1 MILTWPR
8 GLEDWT
14 YMSNYK
20 NRLKRVDKLMPK
32 MGYTHEQA
40 VSDTIGQLNTLL
52 QADHASQEYEQT
64 AAIFEGRTF
73 TDVINYNKKRNGVK

>member
-1 MILTWPR
+1 MILTWLR

-20 NRLKRVDKLMPK
+20 SRLKRADKLIPK

-52 QADHASQEYEQT
+52 QTEHASQEYDQA
-64 AAIFEGRTF
+64 AAIFEGRTV

>member
-1 MILTWPR
+1 
-8 GLEDWT
+8 
-14 YMSNYK
+14 MSNYK
-20 NRLKRVDKLMPK
+20 SRLKRADKLIPK

-52 QADHASQEYEQT
+52 QNEHASQEAA
-64 AAIFEGRTF
+64 AAIFYGRTV

>member
-1 MILTWPR
+1 
-8 GLEDWT
+8 
-14 YMSNYK
+14 MSNYK
-20 NRLKRVDKLMPK
+20 SRLKRADKLLPK

-40 VSDTIGQLNTLL
+40 VSDAIAQLNALF
-52 QADHASQEYEQT
+52 QPQHASHQEV